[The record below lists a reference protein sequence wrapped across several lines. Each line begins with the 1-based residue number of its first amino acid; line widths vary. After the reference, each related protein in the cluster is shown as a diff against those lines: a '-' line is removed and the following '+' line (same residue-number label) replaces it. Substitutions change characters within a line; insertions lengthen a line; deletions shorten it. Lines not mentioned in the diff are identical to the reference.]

1 MVRKATAL
9 FLVLTT
15 LAGPFICCCTT
26 AKAFSWVSVCLGYEP
41 VSCASSQCCHETAV
55 AHQHSHGAKHHHHHH
70 HGDGHKHQ
78 HPDAGQLAGKTRPND
93 QGSGSPEQCPCRQ
106 DGNQIAGVP
115 ITDNLAAQA
124 INASLNNFAWATFT
138 LYSAAISMTSFESGS
153 IASSPCPA
161 NIFLNGQEILRAYCV
176 LRI

>member
-1 MVRKATAL
+1 MARKATAL

-26 AKAFSWVSVCLGYEP
+26 AKAMSWVSVCLGYDP
-41 VSCASSQCCHETAV
+41 VSCESSQCCRETSV
-55 AHQHSHGAKHHHHHH
+55 AHQHSHGAKHHHH
-70 HGDGHKHQ
+70 GDGHKHQ
-78 HPDAGQLAGKTRPND
+78 HSDAGQLAGKTPPNN
-93 QGSGSPEQCPCRQ
+93 QGPGAPKQCPCRQ

-124 INASLNNFAWATFT
+124 ITASLSNFAWAMLT
-138 LYSAAISMTSFESGS
+138 LDSTAISLASLEPGS
-153 IASSPCPA
+153 NASSFCPA
-161 NIFLNGQEILRAYCV
+161 NVCLNGQEILRAYCV